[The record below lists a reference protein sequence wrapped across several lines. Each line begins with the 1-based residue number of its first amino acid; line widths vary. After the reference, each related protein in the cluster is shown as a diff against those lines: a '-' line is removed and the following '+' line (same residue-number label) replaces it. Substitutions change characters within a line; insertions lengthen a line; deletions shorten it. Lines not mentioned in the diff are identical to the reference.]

1 MAAAEPGEI
10 LISSDVLDAVGD
22 GAVRVFDRG
31 HRALK
36 GVPGDWRLYRVDA
49 IAVNAG

>member
-49 IAVNAG
+49 IAT